1 MSDANNATYEK
12 VAVLAVCMQNAERI
26 PFEEHQEY
34 MLEQY
39 WKLLNDCMKMMR
51 GNKCRDII
59 LYNNHIYAIYDGS
72 HNKAG
77 RDLETTGIGIN
88 RLVRAFNGKT
98 EKRDTEKLLC
108 GIGIA
113 AGIAVRVPVGG
124 AFERNGMWMGCVF
137 HKAYSMAQMSI
148 CDGMHRVFV
157 DDTVD
162 RSVYT

>member
-39 WKLLNDCMKMMR
+39 RKLLIDCMKMMR

-77 RDLETTGIGIN
+77 RDLETTGIGIS
-88 RLVRAFNGKT
+88 RLVRAFNCNT
-98 EKRDTEKLLC
+98 EEYYADKLLC

-113 AGIAVRVPVGG
+113 VGTAIKISLPSPFG
-124 AFERNGMWMGCVF
+124 QSGMWMGQVF
-137 HKAYSMAQMSI
+137 NKAYSMAQMSI
-148 CDGMHRVFV
+148 CDGMQRVFV
-157 DDTVD
+157 DDTAD
-162 RSVYT
+162 GSVYR

>member
-39 WKLLNDCMKMMR
+39 RKLLIDCMKIMQK
-51 GNKCRDII
+51 NHCRDII
-59 LYNNHIYAIYDGS
+59 LYNNHIYGIYDGN

-88 RLVRAFNGKT
+88 RLVRAFNGNT
-98 EKRDTEKLLC
+98 EEYFADKLLC

-113 AGIAVRVPVGG
+113 VGTAIKISLPNPFG
-124 AFERNGMWMGCVF
+124 QSRMWMGQVF
-137 HKAYSMAQMSI
+137 NKAYSMAQMSI
-148 CDGMHRVFV
+148 CDGIQRVFI
-157 DDTVD
+157 DGTIDMNFFK
-162 RSVYT
+162 